1 METGPTDRVQ
11 ESPMRSE
18 SELKKNRAHFPVCV
32 VDDDVALLKVTA
44 LLLESAGFPTTA
56 TSDPHVGLRDIREGL
71 FRAALVDIKMP
82 DLDGFAFLEKSLEID
97 PTVNVILVTGYYS
110 VESATMA
117 IKRGASDYLSKPV
130 ERDRLIGTLDELAG
144 LAAQKRQVREL
155 EEQILVNS
163 EFHGVIGKSSPML
176 ELFDHVR
183 HVSRHRTNV
192 LISGPPG
199 AGKEIVG
206 RALHA
211 AGPCRGE
218 AFEKFFCSA
227 FGNTN
232 GDEHAAAPRSNSN
245 EAERAIEAIHTSK
258 CSTLYFDEIS
268 DMPPAFQTKLL
279 SLVHDQ
285 ILDSHPRI
293 VSASR
298 RDMRQEISC
307 GHFREDLFFR
317 LCPIEIRVPPIAD
330 RAPDVPLL
338 VQFFVKKYN
347 AQYGK
352 HFRGLTRRAQ
362 IALLKHE
369 WPGNVRELENV
380 IGSAVM
386 VGSGTFVDISDL
398 PPYIQ
403 KPVLRET
410 APSDNWKPSTLAE
423 AQHEHITRVLSMAG
437 NLTRAAEILGVSRT
451 SLYRLQRRS
460 SRKSGQSSN

>member
-11 ESPMRSE
+11 QAPTRSE
-18 SELKKNRAHFPVCV
+18 VDAEKKRARFPVCI
-32 VDDDVALLKVTA
+32 VDDDIALLKVTA
-44 LLLESAGFPTTA
+44 LLLESAGFPATA
-56 TSDPHVGLRDIREGL
+56 TSDPHVALRGIREGL

-82 DLDGFAFLEKSLEID
+82 DIDGFAFLEKSLEID

-110 VESATMA
+110 VESATAA

-130 ERDRLIGTLDELAG
+130 ERARLIGTLDELAA
-144 LAAQKRQVREL
+144 LLAQKRQVREL

-183 HVSRHRTNV
+183 HVSRHCTNV

-211 AGPCRGE
+211 AGPGRNE
-218 AFEKFFCSA
+218 TFEKFYCSA
-227 FGNTN
+227 FGNINNHDPSSST
-232 GDEHAAAPRSNSN
+232 RSDSN
-245 EAERAIEAIHTSK
+245 EATRAIEAIHTRK

-268 DMPPAFQTKLL
+268 DMPLAFQTKLL

-285 ILDSHPRI
+285 SLDSNPRI

-298 RDMRQEISC
+298 RDMRQEIAS

-317 LCPIEIRVPPIAD
+317 LCPIEIRVPAIAD
-330 RAPDVPLL
+330 RSPDVPLL

-362 IALLKHE
+362 IALLKHD

-380 IGSAVM
+380 IASAVM

-403 KPVLRET
+403 KPAHHEP
-410 APSDNWKPSTLAE
+410 AAGENWKPSTLAE
-423 AQHEHITRVLSMAG
+423 AQREHITRVLNMAG

-460 SRKSGQSSN
+460 GRNPN